1 MYPIAAVLA
10 TERAAAWMEADGFAH
25 MSTFGGAEVGCIA
38 ALRCLEIT
46 TRPEVRTMSHHIAAF
61 FTEGLDRIQA
71 KYPDWFTGRRQDGL
85 VMGLEFAHPEGAK
98 FVMRRLYSR
107 GVWAIFSTLDPHVLQ
122 YKPGLL
128 LDPALCAE
136 ILEITETAIGEARDD
151 AAAVP
156 EVSSRSFAGEPD
168 IPLRDLPSFP
178 ADPAARAVL
187 TGQLDAWA
195 VGGDPPYPHPSN
207 AR

>member
-1 MYPIAAVLA
+1 
-10 TERAAAWMEADGFAH
+10 
-25 MSTFGGAEVGCIA
+25 
-38 ALRCLEIT
+38 
-46 TRPEVRTMSHHIAAF
+46 
-61 FTEGLDRIQA
+61 
-71 KYPDWFTGRRQDGL
+71 
-85 VMGLEFAHPEGAK
+85 MGLEFAHPEGAK

-136 ILEITETAIGEARDD
+136 ILEITEAAIGEARDD
-151 AAAVP
+151 AAAAP
-156 EVSSRSFAGEPD
+156 EAATHVFADDPD

-178 ADPAARAVL
+178 ADPAARSAL
-187 TGQLDAWA
+187 TQQLEAWA
-195 VGGDPPYPHPSN
+195 VSGEPPYPHPSN